1 MLGGVPKK
9 RRRKFTRKHRK
20 RVNISMCR
28 LCMATLSL
36 FMQQTKFNALNS
48 GTLGRSR
55 VLLLFINEEQKDAG
69 S

>member
-1 MLGGVPKK
+1 
-9 RRRKFTRKHRK
+9 
-20 RVNISMCR
+20 
-28 LCMATLSL
+28 
-36 FMQQTKFNALNS
+36 MQQTKFNALNS